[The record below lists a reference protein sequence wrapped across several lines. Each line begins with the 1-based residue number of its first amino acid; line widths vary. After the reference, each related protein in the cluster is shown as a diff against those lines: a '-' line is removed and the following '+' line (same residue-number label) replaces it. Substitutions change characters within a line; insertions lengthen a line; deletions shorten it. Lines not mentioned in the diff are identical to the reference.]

1 MELEP
6 QQSKGLKRQLRDLIN
21 EKEKERK
28 LETRAKSMKRINSI
42 DCVGIRLQSV
52 MTYTYLSSRT

>member
-6 QQSKGLKRQLRDLIN
+6 QQSKGLKRRLRDLIN

-28 LETRAKSMKRINSI
+28 LETRAKRYE
-42 DCVGIRLQSV
+42 
-52 MTYTYLSSRT
+52 TYKFN